1 MVGPLTADLRR
12 RTGRRRGSAWTWPAA
27 SAVAV
32 LAVLAVAVTGRG
44 GAEPGTPV
52 PAADVPALVGA
63 SGTVGPVV
71 ALGDSLTAD
80 TTTDGGPR
88 YWSWY
93 TAALADEPRLLDAG
107 NAGIPGDTTTGMLDR
122 FDRDVAVHE
131 PRVVVV
137 LGGTNDLAVGRS
149 ADDVLGTL
157 EQLAAEVRAIDA
169 VPVLATVPPRT
180 DGDFT
185 EQVRELNAAI
195 RGYGERSGTRVL
207 DFSSVLA
214 DDDGGWRRGRTD
226 DGVHPTRAGAAAMG
240 RLAVQELFR
249 G

>member
-1 MVGPLTADLRR
+1 M
-12 RTGRRRGSAWTWPAA
+12 RRRGRAWTRPAA
-27 SAVAV
+27 VAVLV
-32 LAVLAVAVTGRG
+32 LAVLAVAVTGCG
-44 GAEPGTPV
+44 GEPGAPGTR
-52 PAADVPALVGA
+52 PAAEVPTLVDG

-80 TTTDGGPR
+80 APPR

-93 TAALADEPRLLDAG
+93 AAALADEPRLLDAG

-131 PRVVVV
+131 PRVVVI
-137 LGGTNDLAVGRS
+137 LGGTNDLAQGR
-149 ADDVLGTL
+149 AAEDVLGTL
-157 EQLAAEVRAIDA
+157 EQLAGRVRELDA

-185 EQVRELNAAI
+185 EQVADLNAAI
-195 RGYGERSGTRVL
+195 RAYGERSGTRVL

-214 DDDGGWRRGRTD
+214 DDDGGWRPGSTD
-226 DGVHPTRAGAAAMG
+226 DGVHPTEAAAAAMG
-240 RLAVQELFR
+240 RLAVRELFR
-249 G
+249 D